1 MANEFKHGSVGT
13 ELSQTEWEGVG
24 THVLD
29 SQATGDIIYASSASQ
44 LSRLAK
50 GTDGQVLMLASGIPS
65 WAGSPATAA
74 DDITT
79 GDSAVNLATT
89 SGNITIDAQA
99 TDADVIIK
107 VDDGGSPVTAVTFDG
122 SAEGD
127 AIFVNDIELKSDS
140 SVLKFGT
147 DLDTTL
153 THTND
158 VGLTLNSDNKLMF
171 GDSASFIHQST
182 DGTLT
187 IDGEAIIDL
196 NASTRVDVS
205 VDLKVGGEIQTGSI
219 GYTDGD
225 NSMTIAD
232 GGKVTFS
239 AGFAVG
245 SDASGDILYSNGT
258 NYVRLAKGS
267 DAQVLTLASGVP
279 SWATPATGGGGNSRD
294 FVASGAI
301 ANGKVVSLL
310 SDGKVAVTA
319 SALGDHVVFETGGTA
334 YTDACWDSTNGK
346 VVVVYSDVGN
356 TNYATCVVG
365 TVSGM
370 AITFG
375 TPVVVISGP
384 SNWPTI
390 EFDSNAGKV
399 VVAYADTTGKAKVG
413 TVSGTSISFG
423 SESAGYSGSGSV
435 YYQRMCFDPDTN
447 QVALVYSDAGDSF
460 KGKCVMGAVSG
471 TTVSWGTPVVFC
483 TANTQWFNNCVY
495 DTNENKVVVAFR
507 DYADSG
513 GAKAI
518 IGTVSGTSISFG
530 TAVLF
535 EAGGASPQGMC
546 FDSTNNKV
554 IIAYGDEGNGTNGTA
569 IVGTVSGTSIS
580 FGTAVVFASANTNY
594 TTAVHDPDNDKIII
608 AYEDVGNSEYYT
620 VIVGTVSGTSISFG
634 SETVIDTAQ
643 SSWTASAYDT
653 SADKCVLLWTDDG
666 NSAKGTAVVFNSGA
680 TDNFLDWIG
689 IAGEAI
695 SDGASGSIDMIG
707 SVNGSQTSLTI
718 DADYYVT
725 GEGTITTSVASGK
738 KIGRAVSATELLIT
752 AGEIS

>member
-13 ELSQTEWEGVG
+13 DLSQAEWEGIG

-29 SQATGDIIYASSASQ
+29 SQATGDVIYASSATQ

-50 GTDGQVLMLASGIPS
+50 GTDGQVLTLASGIPS
-65 WAGSPATAA
+65 WANTAIKA
-74 DDITT
+74 DDIAT
-79 GDSAVNLATT
+79 GDGAVNLETT

-107 VDDGGSPVTAVTFDG
+107 VDDNGSPVTAVTFDG

-171 GDSASFIHQST
+171 GDSASFVHQSA
-182 DGTLT
+182 DGTLA

-205 VDLKVGGEIQTGSI
+205 ADLKVGGEVQTGSI

-258 NYVRLAKGS
+258 NYIRLAKGS
-267 DAQVLTLASGVP
+267 DGQFLSLSSGIP
-279 SWATPATGGGGNSRD
+279 SWATVSTAGGGGNSKD

-301 ANGKVVSLL
+301 SNGQAVSLT
-310 SDGKVAVTA
+310 SDGKVTATA
-319 SALGDHVVFETGGTA
+319 SATGDIVTFESGAINYLTSAYDTGNDKVLLC
-334 YTDACWDSTNGK
+334 YTDTPNS
-346 VVVVYSDVGN
+346 S
-356 TNYATCVVG
+356 YATMVVG

-375 TPVVVISGP
+375 TPVVVQSGASHYP
-384 SNWPTI
+384 SMTYEP
-390 EFDSNAGKV
+390 DSGKAV
-399 VVAYADTTGKAKVG
+399 VIYADTTGKSKVG

-423 SESAGYSGSGSV
+423 SEASFESGNINYTKIV
-435 YYQRMCFDPDTN
+435 TDTDAN
-447 QVALVYSDAGDSF
+447 KVVAIYSDANDSY
-460 KGKCVMGAVSG
+460 KGKCAVG
-471 TTVSWGTPVVFC
+471 T
-483 TANTQWFNNCVY
+483 
-495 DTNENKVVVAFR
+495 
-507 DYADSG
+507 
-513 GAKAI
+513 I
-518 IGTVSGTSISFG
+518 SGTSISYG
-530 TAVLF
+530 TPV
-535 EAGGASPQGMC
+535 E
-546 FDSTNNKV
+546 FDSGNIQWVNNGVFDSNSNKV
-554 IIAYGDEGNGTNGTA
+554 VVVYRAYAESHQMKS

-580 FGTAVVFASANTNY
+580 FGTAVTCGSTSGSPSGVAFDSNLNKVVIAYADEAGSSHAHAQVGTVSGTSISWGTAVEFDDTTTTDPVIAFDTSTNKCMIHYCRSVSGNTNM
-594 TTAVHDPDNDKIII
+594 
-608 AYEDVGNSEYYT
+608 
-620 VIVGTVSGTSISFG
+620 IVGTVSGTSISFG
-634 SETVIDTAQ
+634 TTATMYAGASDYNSVVYDPDANRTIASWKDTG
-643 SSWTASAYDT
+643 
-653 SADKCVLLWTDDG
+653 LG
-666 NSAKGTAVVFNSGA
+666 NSYGRAIVFDGSV
-680 TDNFLDWIG
+680 TDSFMDWVG
-689 IAGEAI
+689 FAGEAI
-695 SDGASGSIDMIG
+695 SDTATGSVNLIG
-707 SVNGSQTSLTI
+707 SVNDGQSSLTI
-718 DADYYVT
+718 GTTYYLAKT
-725 GEGTITTSVASGK
+725 GALTTTITASQEV
-738 KIGRAVSATELLIT
+738 GRAVSATELLIT
-752 AGEIS
+752 QGRIT